1 LLLAGAI
8 LGATGVVAVP
18 PPAWLPGAALLLSLA
33 AWFSQRTR
41 LTVAALGC
49 GFLAAAL
56 ILAVRSRDQA
66 LHPSLRAVLDGE
78 FGGFD
83 IGTLGPEGEHD
94 AVPLRLRLSED
105 AANQGDYV
113 SLRGQAKEVRLNGAW
128 RQVEGGVLLTV
139 AGNPRDE
146 TTARWRAG
154 RVVEMP
160 VVFHR
165 PARYLDEGVSD
176 FEQDLALSGT
186 TLFGSIKSGLLIEVL
201 RPGSRVE
208 EWTADVRAHV
218 RNAIARWVAEG
229 RGATGRVTAAVIVAV
244 LVGDRTGLPDEV
256 RDRLQAAGT
265 YHVIAIS
272 GGNIAIVAML
282 VIGLLAIA
290 GVQGRMAALL
300 AIATLLG
307 YAEVVTAGP
316 SVWRA
321 TMMAIVY
328 LSARVLDHRTPAW
341 QAMAVAAAL
350 LVATHPLDVRNAGFL
365 LTFGAAAALLE
376 CARWATGRPRS
387 RVAAW
392 LVGSLAASAAVEV
405 VLMPVSAESFSR
417 ITSAGLI
424 LNLVAV
430 PVMAVVQ
437 IAGTVIVL
445 LTGWPLVAGPAGWL
459 AHSGA
464 WLLLESARLVD
475 VAPWLARRV
484 PPPGILAVSAYYAGL
499 AALAFGRRQLR
510 AAGGLLFGLALAAIV
525 YGVTPAPPGGDD
537 GATLRL
543 TVFDV
548 GQGDA
553 MLLQSAAAAPMLI
566 DSGGE
571 PFGGGSFD
579 IGARVLTPALWARG
593 VRSLGTLLV
602 THGDPDHIGGAGAVL
617 DEFSP
622 ARLWLGI
629 TVPTH
634 LPEQMLLRQA
644 RDRDVDIETRRSGQQ
659 VTIGPAT
666 IRVLHPPEPDWERRR
681 VRNDDSVVLE
691 IVYRDVALLL
701 TGDIGDEVERA
712 ILPQLTPA
720 PVRILK
726 VAHHGSRTS
735 SSRALL
741 DGWRPQIA
749 IISCGRGN
757 PFGHPAAEVVQ
768 RLESIGATIYRTDRD
783 GEVTLDTDGRH
794 VHVRTFV
801 GGAR

>member
-1 LLLAGAI
+1 
-8 LGATGVVAVP
+8 
-18 PPAWLPGAALLLSLA
+18 
-33 AWFSQRTR
+33 
-41 LTVAALGC
+41 
-49 GFLAAAL
+49 
-56 ILAVRSRDQA
+56 
-66 LHPSLRAVLDGE
+66 
-78 FGGFD
+78 
-83 IGTLGPEGEHD
+83 
-94 AVPLRLRLSED
+94 
-105 AANQGDYV
+105 
-113 SLRGQAKEVRLNGAW
+113 
-128 RQVEGGVLLTV
+128 
-139 AGNPRDE
+139 
-146 TTARWRAG
+146 
-154 RVVEMP
+154 
-160 VVFHR
+160 
-165 PARYLDEGVSD
+165 
-176 FEQDLALSGT
+176 
-186 TLFGSIKSGLLIEVL
+186 
-201 RPGSRVE
+201 
-208 EWTADVRAHV
+208 
-218 RNAIARWVAEG
+218 
-229 RGATGRVTAAVIVAV
+229 
-244 LVGDRTGLPDEV
+244 
-256 RDRLQAAGT
+256 
-265 YHVIAIS
+265 
-272 GGNIAIVAML
+272 
-282 VIGLLAIA
+282 
-290 GVQGRMAALL
+290 
-300 AIATLLG
+300 
-307 YAEVVTAGP
+307 
-316 SVWRA
+316 
-321 TMMAIVY
+321 
-328 LSARVLDHRTPAW
+328 
-341 QAMAVAAAL
+341 
-350 LVATHPLDVRNAGFL
+350 
-365 LTFGAAAALLE
+365 
-376 CARWATGRPRS
+376 
-387 RVAAW
+387 
-392 LVGSLAASAAVEV
+392 
-405 VLMPVSAESFSR
+405 
-417 ITSAGLI
+417 
-424 LNLVAV
+424 
-430 PVMAVVQ
+430 
-437 IAGTVIVL
+437 
-445 LTGWPLVAGPAGWL
+445 
-459 AHSGA
+459 
-464 WLLLESARLVD
+464 LLESARLVD

-720 PVRILK
+720 PIRILK